1 MQGECLLV
9 QREGSCVCF
18 SSIYSETGEGEGGCM
33 MINISNWDYL
43 SQYVVYGGCH
53 NDNDNHSD
61 NGDQ

>member
-1 MQGECLLV
+1 
-9 QREGSCVCF
+9 
-18 SSIYSETGEGEGGCM
+18 M

-53 NDNDNHSD
+53 NDNDNHSY